1 MEDLYIKWETGYMN
15 IHMDFFFPCSQQRF
29 KKLLKVIALD
39 WQHEDELKETL
50 KVYFQNRISDLVELR
65 KENGKKYFDFK
76 QKAADTQRMIQ
87 SRKHP
92 NGVSLSKEELKQA
105 RADLKDIQSA
115 AKQAL
120 SDANSNL
127 KFKNWFEKQLEFFEI
142 IIRW

>member
-1 MEDLYIKWETGYMN
+1 MNNNLYIKWETGYMN
-15 IHMDFFFPCSQQRF
+15 IYMDFFFPCLQQRF

-50 KVYFQNRISDLVELR
+50 KIYFQNRIADLVELQ

-92 NGVSLSKEELKQA
+92 NGVSLSKEELKRA
-105 RADLKDIQSA
+105 RADLKEYTSSYKKPFRMRTVI
-115 AKQAL
+115 
-120 SDANSNL
+120 
-127 KFKNWFEKQLEFFEI
+127 
-142 IIRW
+142 

>member
-1 MEDLYIKWETGYMN
+1 MN

-50 KVYFQNRISDLVELR
+50 KVYFQNRIADLVELR

-105 RADLKDIQSA
+105 RVDLQEYTFSYK
-115 AKQAL
+115 KAL

-127 KFKNWFEKQLEFFEI
+127 KFKEKIEKHLEFLKSI
-142 IIRW
+142 

>member
-1 MEDLYIKWETGYMN
+1 MGDLYIKWETGYMN

-76 QKAADTQRMIQ
+76 QKAADTQQMIQ

-105 RADLKDIQSA
+105 RADLKEYTSSY
-115 AKQAL
+115 KKAL

-127 KFKNWFEKQLEFFEI
+127 KFKERIEKHLEFLKSI
-142 IIRW
+142 

>member
-1 MEDLYIKWETGYMN
+1 MNNDLYIKWETGYMN

-50 KVYFQNRISDLVELR
+50 KVYFQNRIADLVELR

-92 NGVSLSKEELKQA
+92 NGVSLSKEELKQT
-105 RADLKDIQSA
+105 RADLQEYTFSYK
-115 AKQAL
+115 KAL

-127 KFKNWFEKQLEFFEI
+127 KFKEKIEKHLEFLKSI
-142 IIRW
+142 

>member
-1 MEDLYIKWETGYMN
+1 MNNDLYIKWETGYMN

-50 KVYFQNRISDLVELR
+50 KVYFQNRIADLVELR

-105 RADLKDIQSA
+105 RADLKEYTSSY
-115 AKQAL
+115 KKAL

-127 KFKNWFEKQLEFFEI
+127 KFKEKIEKHLEFLKSI
-142 IIRW
+142 

>member
-1 MEDLYIKWETGYMN
+1 MNNNLYIKWETGYMN
-15 IHMDFFFPCSQQRF
+15 IYMDFFFPCSQQRF

-127 KFKNWFEKQLEFFEI
+127 KFKNWFEKQLEFLKSL
-142 IIRW
+142 

>member
-1 MEDLYIKWETGYMN
+1 MN

-50 KVYFQNRISDLVELR
+50 KVYFQNRIADLVELR

-105 RADLKDIQSA
+105 RADLQEYTFSYK
-115 AKQAL
+115 KAL

-127 KFKNWFEKQLEFFEI
+127 KFKEKIEKHLEFLKSI
-142 IIRW
+142 

>member
-1 MEDLYIKWETGYMN
+1 
-15 IHMDFFFPCSQQRF
+15 MDFFFPCSQQRF

-50 KVYFQNRISDLVELR
+50 KVYFQNRIADLVELK

-105 RADLKDIQSA
+105 RADLQEYTFSYK
-115 AKQAL
+115 KAL

-127 KFKNWFEKQLEFFEI
+127 KFKEKIEKHLEFLKSI
-142 IIRW
+142 

>member
-1 MEDLYIKWETGYMN
+1 MNNDLYIKWETGYMN

-50 KVYFQNRISDLVELR
+50 KVYFQNRIADLVELR

-87 SRKHP
+87 SRKQP

-105 RADLKDIQSA
+105 RADLQEYTFSYK
-115 AKQAL
+115 KAL

-127 KFKNWFEKQLEFFEI
+127 KFKEKIEKHLEFLKSI
-142 IIRW
+142 

>member
-1 MEDLYIKWETGYMN
+1 MN

-50 KVYFQNRISDLVELR
+50 KVYFQNRIADLVELR

-105 RADLKDIQSA
+105 RADLQEYTFSYK
-115 AKQAL
+115 KAL

-127 KFKNWFEKQLEFFEI
+127 KFKNWFEKQLEFLKSI
-142 IIRW
+142 